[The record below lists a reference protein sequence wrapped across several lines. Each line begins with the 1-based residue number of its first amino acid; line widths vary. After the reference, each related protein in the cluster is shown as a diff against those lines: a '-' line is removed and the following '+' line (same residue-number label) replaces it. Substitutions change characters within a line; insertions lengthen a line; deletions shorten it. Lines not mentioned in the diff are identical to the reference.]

1 MVVNRQ
7 PAWDGRTY
15 YSEPQLRAAP
25 FNNKLVG
32 SYIFLAGL
40 SGAAQVL
47 ATAADCVHGPSA
59 APTVRRGRYLALLA
73 PSVGALCLILDLHTP
88 QRFYKMMRLIKSTS
102 PMSLGSWGLIGFSVT
117 STATALLQFAADRLR
132 FSSLRGL
139 TCLMQVPAAIAGAFM
154 SIYTASLLSATS
166 TPLWAAAPKSLAVRF
181 ASSAVASA
189 AAALGLGERNDRRRR
204 DLADIA
210 VAALALELAATL
222 TSQHSERRTGID
234 AGREQATVSAAA
246 PLVLVLTSL
255 LLPGRLGRAVSALGS
270 VVLLG
275 SGLAKRVNVL
285 TEGDISARQPHRS
298 LRFAQPDNLPRV

>member
-1 MVVNRQ
+1 MDMNSQ

-15 YSEPQLRAAP
+15 YNESQLRPAP

-40 SGAAQVL
+40 SGAAQLL
-47 ATAADCVHGPSA
+47 ATAVDCVHGPSA
-59 APTVRRGRYLALLA
+59 APTIRRGRFLALLA
-73 PSVGALCLILDLHTP
+73 PTLGTLCLILDLHTP
-88 QRFYKMMRLIKSTS
+88 QRFYNMLRLIKPTS

-117 STATALLQFAADRLR
+117 STATALLQFAADRLH
-132 FSSLRGL
+132 FSSLRGV
-139 TCLMQVPAAIAGAFM
+139 TRLMQFPAAIAGAFM

-204 DLADIA
+204 DLAGIA

-222 TSQHSERRTGID
+222 TSEHAERQVGID
-234 AGREQATVSAAA
+234 AGREQTTGSAAA

-255 LLPGRLGRAVSALGS
+255 LLPGRLGRAASAVGS

-285 TEGDISARQPHRS
+285 ARGDISARQPHRS
-298 LRFAQPDNLPRV
+298 LRFAQPDNLPRA

>member
-1 MVVNRQ
+1 
-7 PAWDGRTY
+7 
-15 YSEPQLRAAP
+15 
-25 FNNKLVG
+25 
-32 SYIFLAGL
+32 
-40 SGAAQVL
+40 
-47 ATAADCVHGPSA
+47 
-59 APTVRRGRYLALLA
+59 
-73 PSVGALCLILDLHTP
+73 
-88 QRFYKMMRLIKSTS
+88 
-102 PMSLGSWGLIGFSVT
+102 
-117 STATALLQFAADRLR
+117 
-132 FSSLRGL
+132 
-139 TCLMQVPAAIAGAFM
+139 MQVPAAIAGAFM

-246 PLVLVLTSL
+246 PLVLMLTSL

-298 LRFAQPDNLPRV
+298 LRFAQSDNLPRV